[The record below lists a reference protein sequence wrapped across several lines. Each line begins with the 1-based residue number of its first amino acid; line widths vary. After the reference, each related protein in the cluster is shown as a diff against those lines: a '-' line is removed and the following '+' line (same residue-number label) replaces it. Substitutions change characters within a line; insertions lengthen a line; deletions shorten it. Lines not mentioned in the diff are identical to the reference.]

1 MIFVIKIGILPT
13 IDSETRNL
21 KKKQQQLSK
30 KNTTHK
36 KKSRQIKKIIKQ
48 KQNTILKLSKK
59 IKYFFKI
66 TTNYEKNLFGMN
78 ISFWNEMESF
88 GTTLNSLDL
97 T

>member
-36 KKSRQIKKIIKQ
+36 KKIKTNQENNKTKTEHHFETIKKNQ
-48 KQNTILKLSKK
+48 VLL
-59 IKYFFKI
+59 
-66 TTNYEKNLFGMN
+66 
-78 ISFWNEMESF
+78 
-88 GTTLNSLDL
+88 
-97 T
+97 

>member
-1 MIFVIKIGILPT
+1 VIFVIKIGILPT

-59 IKYFFKI
+59 SS
-66 TTNYEKNLFGMN
+66 T
-78 ISFWNEMESF
+78 
-88 GTTLNSLDL
+88 SLK
-97 T
+97 